1 MCRERL
7 AEEEI
12 GGRGGDPGSEE
23 VAPSACVSPR
33 HRATRTRVEPSGSVA
48 PASAQPQTRR
58 GQWQRSEPR
67 RLWDAQRILGAT
79 EAAPE
84 RRHGMSQR
92 SGEPQSPQGLGA
104 PQLLPL
110 CARHALRPA
119 FRDSLRSADS
129 LSNLRRFTRITT
141 RGGLSRST
149 PYPAGRGNRAPY
161 STPWLPLLPR

>member
-33 HRATRTRVEPSGSVA
+33 HRATPHTRGAERKCRPC
-48 PASAQPQTRR
+48 
-58 GQWQRSEPR
+58 QR
-67 RLWDAQRILGAT
+67 AT
-79 EAAPE
+79 PDSQGTMAAFGAAPLVGCSADT
-84 RRHGMSQR
+84 RRHGGSTGETAQSQR